1 MDLKREINFKN
12 YLSNIVIR
20 LFFILEDN
28 AMGNKEAKYKAIFE
42 GIDTSGNK
50 KVDEFELLN
59 FLNPHQNP
67 KVKEVFT
74 ELSNVEIEE
83 FWKVAKQM
91 EKHDLDGDRNYTFE
105 EFYQAMEENE
115 DVNKLILK
123 IAEIKE
129 ED

>member
-1 MDLKREINFKN
+1 
-12 YLSNIVIR
+12 
-20 LFFILEDN
+20 
-28 AMGNKEAKYKAIFE
+28 MGNKEAKFKAIFE
-42 GIDTSGNK
+42 AIDTSGNK

-91 EKHDLDGDRNYTFE
+91 EKNDLDGDRNYTFE
-105 EFYQAMEENE
+105 EFYQVWHYWLWSFKSRDTKLERFLSKNQHTQSKLLNFENWTNEEPQ
-115 DVNKLILK
+115 
-123 IAEIKE
+123 
-129 ED
+129 

>member
-1 MDLKREINFKN
+1 
-12 YLSNIVIR
+12 
-20 LFFILEDN
+20 
-28 AMGNKEAKYKAIFE
+28 MGNKEAKFKAIFE
-42 GIDTSGNK
+42 AIDTSGNK

-105 EFYQAMEENE
+105 EFYQAMEENQ

-129 ED
+129 DEKPE

>member
-1 MDLKREINFKN
+1 MLSGFWFDSAETLKLVEA
-12 YLSNIVIR
+12 LSS
-20 LFFILEDN
+20 L
-28 AMGNKEAKYKAIFE
+28 
-42 GIDTSGNK
+42 
-50 KVDEFELLN
+50 ELLN

-91 EKHDLDGDRNYTFE
+91 EKHDLDGDRNYSFE
-105 EFYQAMEENE
+105 EFYQAMEENQ

-129 ED
+129 N